1 MTRADRM
8 CVAVQAAGISK
19 ENQADTMK
27 ILTKV
32 ITESSKKQEGMMDK
46 LSALTQA
53 AAKKQASGEL
63 MKKMDS
69 MKTQVEGMGT
79 IGKLADV
86 VRTFEGGFA
95 DGDGKPP
102 APPSP
107 VKFTPPPLEELKA
120 KAAEMKGEL

>member
-1 MTRADRM
+1 
-8 CVAVQAAGISK
+8 
-19 ENQADTMK
+19 MK

-53 AAKKQASGEL
+53 AAKKKASGEL

-95 DGDGKPP
+95 EGGGEEPAPP
-102 APPSP
+102 AP
-107 VKFTPPPLEELKA
+107 
-120 KAAEMKGEL
+120 

>member
-1 MTRADRM
+1 MR
-8 CVAVQAAGISK
+8 
-19 ENQADTMK
+19 

-32 ITESSKKQEGMMDK
+32 ITESSKMQEGMMGK

-53 AAKKQASGEL
+53 VAKKRASGDL

-86 VRTFEGGFA
+86 VKTFGGGLDEDYA
-95 DGDGKPP
+95 KSPP
-102 APPSP
+102 APPPP
-107 VKFTPPPLEELKA
+107 VTFTPPSLAELKA